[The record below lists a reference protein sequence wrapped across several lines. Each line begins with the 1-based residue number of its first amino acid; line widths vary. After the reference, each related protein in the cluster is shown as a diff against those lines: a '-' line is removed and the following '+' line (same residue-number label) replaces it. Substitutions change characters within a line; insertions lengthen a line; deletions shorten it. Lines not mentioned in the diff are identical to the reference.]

1 MNTQI
6 GYSIAEN
13 TKVGYSTVQ
22 VPVPITMVSDQ
33 ALINELNRRDKLVK
47 WSRNATQENKGK

>member
-1 MNTQI
+1 MKSQV

-33 ALINELNRRDKLVK
+33 ALINELNRRDKMVK
-47 WSRNATQENKGK
+47 WSRKRVIKK